1 MSNTFDDM
9 IKEATGLPWEM
20 GARLMVELRSSVH
33 VPEQPVMTKEAALG
47 MIKIARMSKIAQTP
61 EEAQA
66 MAQEAAM
73 TDPNIVAAMD
83 HQQAASER
91 EMLVNRINEL
101 QVANEAATAQV
112 EMANQAAQAASQQS
126 EQTQAMLEQAHSDR
140 TMAVQES
147 MAAKDQALQTQVAGQ
162 QHRHQ
167 IAQAAEQMAEQLKSL
182 AATSPEQQQAEQA
195 MAQQQMAEQQAAAQQ
210 APAGGEAAGGVPA
223 AKQKTKKEVDEAANA
238 QQQAQVQGAQAEQ
251 AVAEEQAQ
259 AEQAAMMGGMGPA
272 PAPGA
277 PPAGGPPAAGMPP
290 KMGSAKESI
299 RNQLLQKRAYY
310 RRGPLGPIAPE
321 PRERLNKPSWRRD
334 DDWKQ
339 RDHFN
344 DLLALREMKKGKPL
358 TDAEIDEVVT
368 FYNKVT
374 GAKIPMVKD
383 WRGGSVPWTAFDKTA
398 AAAVLADPAD
408 RVLMHRDTISA
419 ERASMIAKKAAE
431 LRDGKSRKRQAA
443 EVAGA
448 AGAGALTGLVA
459 EEARTRAH
467 DALSYRKFRRT
478 GKDMSIISRGKATRP
493 GWAAAGTAIGLGGLA
508 LARALSK
515 KKDSEGKGRRG
526 AEKTSAS
533 RMSKTSEV
541 DENGYPFGPTQN
553 ELPTQKHAAANM
565 AAIGEG
571 AKLLGYAGAGALAG
585 GGLEARRL
593 KTHEKKFG
601 RDKPT
606 NREVELSAKLT
617 AATTRLKRNPT
628 YGNKL
633 RVANLKYKL
642 ETETMGREHPNKA
655 VARGAARGALA
666 GLAVGPFAHRL
677 VAKGVKA
684 RG

>member
-73 TDPNIVAAMD
+73 TDPNVVAAMD

-91 EMLVNRINEL
+91 EMLMGKIQEL
-101 QVANEAATAQV
+101 QVANESAQAQV

-126 EQTQAMLEQAHSDR
+126 EQTQAMLEQAHTDR

-182 AATSPEQQQAEQA
+182 AATSPEQQQAEQV

-408 RVLMHRDTISA
+408 RILMHRDAISV
-419 ERASMIAKKAAE
+419 ERAAMIAKKANEFRRIKTAGPISGAVGGAMYRQHARGE
-431 LRDGKSRKRQAA
+431 FPDRKK
-443 EVAGA
+443 EDVPGT
-448 AGAGALTGLVA
+448 GWGVIGGALTP
-459 EEARTRAH
+459 
-467 DALSYRKFRRT
+467 DPIT
-478 GKDMSIISRGKATRP
+478 G
-493 GWAAAGTAIGLGGLA
+493 AAAGYGTAWLA
-508 LARALSK
+508 DRSERNRRRVERDGPKPK
-515 KKDSEGKGRRG
+515 KSNSGKGRRD

>member
-73 TDPNIVAAMD
+73 TDPNVVAALD
-83 HQQAASER
+83 HQQAAAER
-91 EMLVNRINEL
+91 EMLMGKIQEL
-101 QVANEAATAQV
+101 QVANESAQAQV

-126 EQTQAMLEQAHSDR
+126 EQTQAMLEQAHTDR

-182 AATSPEQQQAEQA
+182 AATSPEQQQAQQA

-210 APAGGEAAGGVPA
+210 APAGGEAAGGAPA

-238 QQQAQVQGAQAEQ
+238 QQHAQVQGAQAEQ

-272 PAPGA
+272 PTPGA

-339 RDHFN
+339 REHFN

-419 ERASMIAKKAAE
+419 ERAAMIAKKASEFRRVKTAGPVSGAVGGAMYRQHAKGE
-431 LRDGKSRKRQAA
+431 FPDRKKKD
-443 EVAGA
+443 VPGTGWGA
-448 AGAGALTGLVA
+448 IGGALTP
-459 EEARTRAH
+459 
-467 DALSYRKFRRT
+467 DPIT
-478 GKDMSIISRGKATRP
+478 G
-493 GWAAAGTAIGLGGLA
+493 AAAGYGTAWLA
-508 LARALSK
+508 DRSERNRRRAERDGPKSK
-515 KKDSEGKGRRG
+515 KSSSGKGRRG

-677 VAKGVKA
+677 VSKGVKA